1 MSHTEISATENYQV
15 DDIFIELA
23 KKAMENQQNLELKI
37 PGTIGGASG
46 AIKLSAKD

>member
-1 MSHTEISATENYQV
+1 M

-23 KKAMENQQNLELKI
+23 KKAMENQSNLELKI

-46 AIKLSAKD
+46 AIKLSAKDDPSGEKKKKKCC